1 MQPLGQSPWEGRSTR
16 QKRKSGDRPGDSLG
30 VVWPRWEGR
39 RAFGVSHSDTVDEPL
54 FIPATLRKNRMPD
67 RSRKAVTLVLG
78 GVRSGKSRY
87 GQTLAER
94 AGSVGFIATA
104 QPVDD
109 EMRRKIDRHRADRS
123 AAWPTFE
130 EPVAID
136 RIVRDQSPHFDLLLI
151 DCLTLYVSNLMT
163 KAAGDLAA
171 VDTHVDNLCAA
182 IEAASC
188 SVVMISNEVGS
199 GIVPA
204 FASGRL
210 FRDLLG
216 ETNQRMARLSD
227 DVIFMVAGLPSP
239 LKGAL
244 A

>member
-1 MQPLGQSPWEGRSTR
+1 
-16 QKRKSGDRPGDSLG
+16 
-30 VVWPRWEGR
+30 
-39 RAFGVSHSDTVDEPL
+39 
-54 FIPATLRKNRMPD
+54 MPD
-67 RSRKAVTLVLG
+67 RSSKTVTLVLG

-94 AGSVGFIATA
+94 ADSVGFIATA

-109 EMRRKIDRHRADRS
+109 EMRRKIERHRADRS

-136 RIVRDQSPHFDLLLI
+136 HIVREQSRNFDLLLI

-163 KAAGDLAA
+163 KAACDVAA
-171 VDTHVDNLCAA
+171 IDHHIDNLCAA
-182 IEAASC
+182 IEAAAC

-227 DVIFMVAGLPSP
+227 HVIFMVAGLPSA
-239 LKGAL
+239 LKGAV